1 MTVLISK
8 PIQFLKGGRD
18 ARLLVLS
25 YLIAHGGVFFILSAI
40 YWDDWVLY
48 NHDAGDILSRFAMA
62 GTPFGLVG
70 HMHAFMQII
79 GPIGYKLSSFCL
91 YLGSIVLLSRLLIRQ
106 RWISVENCYVIALL
120 FAVLPFNFSRVME
133 IALPYA
139 LCNFLFFLAW
149 HIFPQH
155 RVMALPLFFLAF
167 FIPSFLVFYL
177 LPVIELVVRD
187 LFADGFRYHAGVLKK
202 LSVWTF
208 RNSMVVALPFIF
220 YLIKIKYFQASG
232 PYAGYYEG
240 FGLEKVWPALKIVY
254 SDFLG
259 QDVSVPLLIIGLVLG
274 LAVLPRMAAPVPNA
288 RLLVVGAIA
297 IALALFPYLILG
309 LAPVFDEWPASRHQ
323 LLLPLGF
330 ACVATGVA
338 GYMSAGWARALVG
351 LILAISLA
359 MNWNFYYLAYLD
371 WSKQTSVLAFLRD
384 SDFKETSVILID
396 DRTEGRF
403 RRTLGFYEWSG
414 IVKLAYGDQTR
425 FAMRKEEY
433 PNYLSGQYD
442 QYFVSMYNAGQ
453 HVRREDNAVRVL
465 VIDYVKQV
473 GAPPLAFGR
482 QSYSIRLAP
491 LLAN

>member
-1 MTVLISK
+1 
-8 PIQFLKGGRD
+8 
-18 ARLLVLS
+18 
-25 YLIAHGGVFFILSAI
+25 
-40 YWDDWVLY
+40 
-48 NHDAGDILSRFAMA
+48 
-62 GTPFGLVG
+62 
-70 HMHAFMQII
+70 
-79 GPIGYKLSSFCL
+79 
-91 YLGSIVLLSRLLIRQ
+91 
-106 RWISVENCYVIALL
+106 
-120 FAVLPFNFSRVME
+120 
-133 IALPYA
+133 
-139 LCNFLFFLAW
+139 
-149 HIFPQH
+149 
-155 RVMALPLFFLAF
+155 
-167 FIPSFLVFYL
+167 
-177 LPVIELVVRD
+177 
-187 LFADGFRYHAGVLKK
+187 
-202 LSVWTF
+202 
-208 RNSMVVALPFIF
+208 MVVALPFVF

-274 LAVLPRMAAPVPNA
+274 LAALPRMDAPVPNA

-330 ACVATGVA
+330 ACVATGIA

-384 SDFKETSVILID
+384 SDFKEASVILID
-396 DRTEGRF
+396 DRTEARF

-433 PNYLSGQYD
+433 PNYLSGKYD

-453 HVRREDNAVRVL
+453 HVRQEDNAVRVL

-482 QSYSIRLAP
+482 QSYSVRLAP